1 MQQQISLQRTLE
13 PLYYHD
19 DNIFSSERAQ
29 ILSHQWFF
37 VGHRSEFLKPGD
49 FKRVKLLKTD
59 ALLVL
64 QENGKIE
71 AFSNRCI
78 HRGAT
83 IVSEQSGSADS
94 FTCPYHGWCFD
105 QSGTLKSTR
114 GQAKRIEG
122 TAALPCFDVMEVAGL
137 VLLRLKKKQ
146 NTNERTITALAPY
159 WEFYGMA
166 SAEML
171 HKKTIICKAN
181 WKIVVE
187 NFLECFHCAS
197 NHPQLSEAEKHVELL
212 ESNKIHQF
220 ITLQQAYFRRAESLG
235 HPIPSPQFID
245 SGVSEYA
252 VINAVPLCDDVETG
266 TQDGKLKAPL
276 MGKQKTSDRGFL
288 YGSLGPLIHF
298 SLYSDYCV
306 FFNFIP
312 TSPTTSEIEVT
323 WWVKDGA
330 RRERPVN
337 KEAICWLWEH
347 TIEQD
352 AALCELVQEQVES
365 FEARPGV
372 YTQMEE
378 DSASFCR
385 WYRQQMPILTSGIVA

>member
-1 MQQQISLQRTLE
+1 MQQQVSLQRTLE
-13 PLYYHD
+13 PLYYFD
-19 DNIFSSERAQ
+19 DSIFSSERAQ

-37 VGHRSEFLKPGD
+37 VAHKSEFSTPGD
-49 FKRVKLLKTD
+49 FKRIKLLKTD
-59 ALLVL
+59 VLLVL
-64 QENGKIE
+64 QKNGKIE
-71 AFSNRCI
+71 ALSNRCI

-83 IVSEQSGSADS
+83 LVSKQSGSAES

-114 GQAKRIEG
+114 GQVSRIEG
-122 TAALPCFDVMEVAGL
+122 TAALPCFDVAEVAGL

-146 NTNERTITALAPY
+146 NATEKTIDSLRPY
-159 WEFYGMA
+159 WEFYGMG
-166 SAEML
+166 SAEKL
-171 HKKTIICKAN
+171 HEKTIACKAN

-187 NFLECFHCAS
+187 NFLECFHCSS

-212 ESNKIHQF
+212 ESNNIHQF

-235 HPIPSPQFID
+235 HPIPTPQFID
-245 SGVSEYA
+245 SGVDEYA
-252 VINAVPLCDDVETG
+252 VINAVPLCDDAETG

-276 MGKQKTSDRGFL
+276 MGEQGASDRGFL

-306 FFNFIP
+306 FFSFIP
-312 TSPTTSEIEVT
+312 TSSTTTDIEVT
-323 WWVKDGA
+323 WWIKAGTNSIEPEDKDS
-330 RRERPVN
+330 
-337 KEAICWLWEH
+337 ICWLWEP

-365 FEARPGV
+365 FEAKPGV

-385 WYRQQMPILTSGIVA
+385 WYRQQMPVITSGIVA